1 MLALRLGGSLVIG
14 SSIVESFTNKY
25 SLIFAGVDDYV
36 NLNSAASSVDVQAG
50 TISVWAKLE
59 NVSDNTPIFKFYTN
73 SNNQATIIYLHS
85 SNEFK
90 FMYKAA
96 GTNTQVIHTAG
107 SIEGDGNWHHFAM
120 TWNVIGNKLLAYI
133 DGQQVGTT
141 QTTFGTWSGTPSV
154 FELGRNGLSGT
165 GYWIGKLDEIS
176 LFSLQLDTAGIQA
189 IYNLGTPTD
198 LSGESGLI
206 GYWRNEEG
214 TGTTIADSSTNSNS
228 GTLVNGTTFS
238 TDVP

>member
-14 SSIVESFTNKY
+14 SSTVESFTNKY
-25 SLIFAGVDDYV
+25 SLQFDGVDDYV
-36 NLNSAASSVDVQAG
+36 NLNSAASVIDVEGGA
-50 TISVWAKLE
+50 ISVWAKLSD
-59 NVSDNTPIFKFYTN
+59 VTDNTPIFKFYTN

-85 SNEFK
+85 SDEFK

-96 GTNTQVIHTAG
+96 GTNTQVITDASG
-107 SIEGDGNWHHFAM
+107 IEGNDAFYHFAM
-120 TWNVIGNKLLAYI
+120 SWNVTGGRFFAYI
-133 DGQQVGTT
+133 NGAQVGTT
-141 QTTFGTWSGTPSV
+141 QTTFGTWSGSPSV

-165 GYWIGKLDEIS
+165 GYWKGKIDEIAIFDAPKS
-176 LFSLQLDTAGIQA
+176 SAEILA
-189 IYNLGTPTD
+189 IYNSGVPTD
-198 LSGESGLI
+198 LSAESDLA

-214 TGTTIADSSTNSNS
+214 SGTTIADGSTNSNS

>member
-1 MLALRLGGSLVIG
+1 MLALRLGQSIG
-14 SSIVESFTNKY
+14 ASSSPVTFSNIY
-25 SLIFAGVDDYV
+25 SLSFAGVDDYV
-36 NLNSAASSVDVQAG
+36 NLNSAASIVDVSRG
-50 TISVWAKLE
+50 TISAWAKLS

-96 GTNTQVIHTAG
+96 GTNTQVITSAG
-107 SIEGDGNWHHFAM
+107 SIEGDGNFHHFAF
-120 TWNVIGNKLLAYI
+120 TWNVGGNEFKAYI
-133 DGQQVGTT
+133 DGSQVGTT

-165 GYWIGKLDEIS
+165 GYWIGNIDEIG
-176 LFSLQLDTAGIQA
+176 LFNAAKTSGDIVS
-189 IYNLGTPTD
+189 IYNSGTVTD
-198 LSGESGLI
+198 LSEDTNLV

-214 TGTTIADSSTNSNS
+214 SGTTIADGSTNSNS